1 MALRVR
7 RIAAGQTVPKV
18 FSEKQIVLAF
28 VKGLEQSPGRD
39 ILSEGGLDV
48 AVESVFHLWM

>member
-39 ILSEGGLDV
+39 ILSEGGDV